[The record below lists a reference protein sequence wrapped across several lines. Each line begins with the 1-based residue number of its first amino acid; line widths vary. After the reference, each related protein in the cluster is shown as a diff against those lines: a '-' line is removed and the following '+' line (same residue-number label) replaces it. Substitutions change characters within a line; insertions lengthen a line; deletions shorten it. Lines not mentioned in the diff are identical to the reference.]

1 MIRTPLTR
9 RMPIKGPRLR
19 KCAVK
24 GCANRFQPS
33 HSFVT
38 WCSPE
43 CGHTI
48 AVAKLAKQKT
58 AQARAARK
66 AARADRAETKR
77 KLDGMKSIPQL
88 KAEAQKIFNEY
99 VRTRD
104 IAAGHGCICCGKF
117 ATAAALSQPGGA
129 YDACHYR
136 SRGSADHLRFDERNV
151 HLGLKDCNT
160 WGHVDYRGGLI
171 ARIGLEAVEA
181 LEADNSSRKWTRE
194 YLEGIKTTYRAKL
207 RALKGGAA

>member
-1 MIRTPLTR
+1 MTLSRSPLKRKAPLGQRGPILKSTPTFR
-9 RMPIKGPRLR
+9 QR
-19 KCAVK
+19 KCAV
-24 GCANRFQPS
+24 CAEPFRPQRMGQR
-33 HSFVT
+33 V
-38 WCSPE
+38 
-43 CGHTI
+43 CGPACAIVQGRRETE
-48 AVAKLAKQKT
+48 KQ
-58 AQARAARK
+58 
-66 AARADRAETKR
+66 DRAETKR
-77 KLDGMKSIPQL
+77 KLDAMKSIPTL

-104 IAAGHGCICCGKF
+104 LAAGHGCICCGKF

-160 WGHVDYRGGLI
+160 WGHKDYRGGLI

-181 LEADNSSRKWTRE
+181 LEADNTSTKWTRE
-194 YLEGIKTTYRAKL
+194 RLEAIKTEYRAKL
-207 RALKGGAA
+207 RALKEKEL